1 MIPWVV
7 TLTAWYAFS
16 ESIALAITEINQKLA
31 SLQVSDTTA
40 IVPSGPGYTQSL
52 PGTSAVCDHPNLAET
67 YALMAWASTVL
78 KYYRDLVDQTVSVLP
93 WYAFRSYKF
102 EALTDIQNPTSRLCP
117 SSLGL
122 ILV

>member
-1 MIPWVV
+1 MGCDSNSVV
-7 TLTAWYAFS
+7 CILEPLAH
-16 ESIALAITEINQKLA
+16 AITEINRKLA

-52 PGTSAVCDHPNLAET
+52 PGTAVVCAHSTMAEM

-78 KYYRDLVDQTVSVLP
+78 KYYRDLADRTVSAPL
-93 WYAFRSYKF
+93 WYAFRSFKF
-102 EALTDIQNPTSRLCP
+102 EALTDILNPITRLCP
-117 SSLGL
+117 SSPGL